1 MPAQPNLH
9 LRLRMRQ
16 VHLDAHNAADIPDV
30 GRDFDARE
38 FAETVKRAHINSM
51 TVFSKCHHGFS
62 YHPTQVGK
70 MHPSL
75 IFDLL
80 GAQIEALHGIGARA
94 PIYISVGWDELAAS
108 EHPEW
113 LQLDRNGRI
122 DGRGPLEA
130 MGWRSLDYTGPYGD
144 YVLAQTEE
152 VLTRYAPVDG
162 IFFDILRPTYE
173 GVYSTQGLARLRGDG
188 VDETDT
194 EQVLDWATRAERDFM
209 RRASD
214 LVRRHNPQATI
225 FFNSR
230 LRPDRDPAVSTR
242 AELSYFT
249 HVEIESLPSVV
260 WGYHHYPLFAA
271 YFQTLGV
278 PLLGMTG
285 IFHKSWGDFGGLK
298 PEAALQY
305 ECARMLASGAACS
318 IGDQVHPR
326 GKLGAA
332 TYERIGRVY
341 ARVEALEPWTD
352 GAEPVREIGVL
363 LAETGARFRTAG
375 RDVDEGAMRMMMEL
389 HRPYQFIDY
398 EADFTRYQAIIAPDV
413 VPFGP
418 ALADKM
424 RAYLAQGGALLLTH
438 RAGLTPD
445 GKAFALDIGVDYLD
459 DAPYNPDFLVAGQ
472 QLPGRFTAYNQVL
485 YERGSRVR
493 ARVGSTVL
501 ASVGVPYFN
510 RTHRHF
516 TSHAHTP
523 FDRVSDDPAI
533 VQSGR
538 IIYCHSPL
546 FVAYRRHAVPYYRDL
561 IGALLDRLAPDRVF
575 VAPNLPTTA
584 EIGLLRQSAQGGRYV
599 LHLLHAVPQR
609 RGENLELVED
619 VLPLYNVRV
628 GVRMEQPATDV
639 SLAPDGRALAH
650 ETVEGI
656 TWVTV
661 PEVAGHQVV
670 VFS

>member
-1 MPAQPNLH
+1 MPTQINLH
-9 LRLRMRQ
+9 LRMRQ

-30 GRDFDARE
+30 GRDFDASE
-38 FAETVKRAHINSM
+38 FAETVKKAHINSM

-62 YHPTQVGK
+62 YHPTQIGK

-75 IFDLL
+75 TFDLL
-80 GAQIEALHGIGARA
+80 GAQIEALHSIGARA

-122 DGRGPLEA
+122 DGRGPLET

-162 IFFDILRPTYE
+162 VFFDILRPTYE
-173 GVYSTQGLARLRGDG
+173 RVFSTQGLARLRGDG
-188 VDETDT
+188 VDETDS
-194 EQVLDWATRAERDFM
+194 EQVAAWAIKAEWDFM
-209 RRASD
+209 RRASA
-214 LVRRHNPQATI
+214 LVRRHNPEATI

-230 LRPDRDPAVSTR
+230 LRPDHDPTVSTR
-242 AELSYFT
+242 AELPYFT
-249 HVEIESLPSVV
+249 HVEIESLPSVM
-260 WGYHHYPLFAA
+260 WGYNHYPLFAA
-271 YFQTLGV
+271 YFQTLSL

-298 PEAALQY
+298 PDAALQY

-332 TYERIGRVY
+332 TYERIGKVY
-341 ARVEALEPWTD
+341 AKVEALEPWTE
-352 GAEPVREIGVL
+352 GAEPVQEIGVL

-375 RDVDEGAMRMMMEL
+375 RDVDEGAMRMLMEL

-398 EADFTRYQAIIAPDV
+398 EADFSHYKAIIAPDV

-418 ALADKM
+418 ALADKV
-424 RAYLAQGGALLLTH
+424 RTYLAQGGALLLTH

-445 GKAFALDIGVDYLD
+445 GKAFALDLGLDYLG
-459 DAPYNPDFLVAGQ
+459 DAPYSPDFLVAGRA
-472 QLPGRFTAYNQVL
+472 LPEQFAEYNQVL
-485 YERGSRVR
+485 YERGSRVH
-493 ARVGSTVL
+493 ARDDSAVL

-546 FVAYRRHAVPYYRDL
+546 FVAYRRHAAPYYRDL
-561 IGALLDRLAPDRVF
+561 IGALLDRLALDRVF
-575 VAPNLPTTA
+575 VAPGLPTTA
-584 EIGLLRQSAQGGRYV
+584 EIGLLRQPAQDGRYI
-599 LHLLHAVPQR
+599 LHLIHAVPQR

-619 VLPLYNVRV
+619 VLPLYNMRV
-628 GVRMEQPATDV
+628 GLRTVKPV
-639 SLAPDGRALAH
+639 SGVTLAPGGQALAY
-650 ETVEGI
+650 ETIDGI
-656 TWVTV
+656 TWVNV
-661 PEVAGHQVV
+661 PEIAGHQVV
-670 VFS
+670 VFC